1 MSDFAGIGAAPA
13 PQRTSEYLS
22 DGTYLTTIMAL
33 KKKTS
38 ENPRTRGD
46 KMIIVEMAVAEVLVS
61 KEYNS
66 PVHQTPQTSSQV
78 GEVVSCFL
86 KFKWFSFMEKMKALL
101 CAIMKLTPEEA
112 ANLSEQDWVELAE
125 KAVENDGASVRG
137 AVIKVKAKTIGVP
150 VKDPQGEF
158 TVIDFF
164 LAEAEPAE
172 AEGDDIPF

>member
-1 MSDFAGIGAAPA
+1 MSDFAGIGAAPP

-86 KFKWFSFMEKMKALL
+86 
-101 CAIMKLTPEEA
+101 
-112 ANLSEQDWVELAE
+112 
-125 KAVENDGASVRG
+125 
-137 AVIKVKAKTIGVP
+137 
-150 VKDPQGEF
+150 
-158 TVIDFF
+158 
-164 LAEAEPAE
+164 
-172 AEGDDIPF
+172 